1 MADNDKR
8 KEAAAKWKK
17 QKEEQEAKEI
27 ETQEKM
33 KKAEDEITALTIW
46 FSKNKYAPQH
56 NTVLQ
61 KKVMGPGG
69 KPKMASIPCK
79 IVKCKNHHHL

>member
-46 FSKNKYAPQH
+46 FSKNKYAP
-56 NTVLQ
+56 
-61 KKVMGPGG
+61 
-69 KPKMASIPCK
+69 
-79 IVKCKNHHHL
+79 